1 MAAVC
6 FLLLVLATVTALR
19 LPQPVQHHCAP
30 SVRRHTA
37 PAALADNPFGSF
49 FGGLANAL
57 ESALDAAS
65 GGQQSLIT
73 EAEIA
78 LNAADAA
85 TSLLGTD
92 VSIGEINASESM
104 SIDAGVQIVASASG
118 SLTTGTVTIGGSR
131 DDDALTLEVLSLA
144 VGDEVIDVLD
154 P

>member
-1 MAAVC
+1 MAAVR

-118 SLTTGTVTIGGSR
+118 SLKSGTVTIGGSR

>member
-1 MAAVC
+1 MAFAR
-6 FLLLVLATVTALR
+6 FILLLATASALH
-19 LPQPVQHHCAP
+19 LPAP
-30 SVRRHTA
+30 ARRHSA
-37 PAALADNPFGSF
+37 PTALADNPFGSF

-65 GGQQSLIT
+65 GGQQSLIN

-92 VSIGEINASESM
+92 VTIGEINASESM
-104 SIDAGVQIVASASG
+104 SIDAGVQIVASATG

>member
-1 MAAVC
+1 MAMARLLL
-6 FLLLVLATVTALR
+6 LLLVTASALH
-19 LPQPVQHHCAP
+19 LPAP
-30 SVRRHTA
+30 VRRHHA
-37 PAALADNPFGSF
+37 PVALSDNPFGSF

-65 GGQQSLIT
+65 GGQQSLIN

-92 VSIGEINASESM
+92 VSIGEINAGESM
-104 SIDAGVQIVASASG
+104 SIDAGVQIVASATG

>member
-1 MAAVC
+1 MAAVR
-6 FLLLVLATVTALR
+6 FLLLFLGTVTALR

-30 SVRRHTA
+30 TVRRHSA

-65 GGQQSLIT
+65 GGQQSLIN

-92 VSIGEINASESM
+92 VTIGEINASESM

-118 SLTTGTVTIGGSR
+118 SLTSGTVTIGGSR

>member
-1 MAAVC
+1 MAFAR
-6 FLLLVLATVTALR
+6 FILLLATASALH
-19 LPQPVQHHCAP
+19 LPAP
-30 SVRRHTA
+30 ARRHSA
-37 PAALADNPFGSF
+37 PTALADNPFGSF

-65 GGQQSLIT
+65 GGQQSLIN

-104 SIDAGVQIVASASG
+104 SIDAGVQIVASATG

>member
-1 MAAVC
+1 MAAVR
-6 FLLLVLATVTALR
+6 FLLLVLAAVTALR

-65 GGQQSLIT
+65 GGQQSLIN

-92 VSIGEINASESM
+92 VTIGEINASESM

>member
-1 MAAVC
+1 MLSHPPLSDHPCRLPPAKYLGS
-6 FLLLVLATVTALR
+6 LLLLTPITR
-19 LPQPVQHHCAP
+19 LIIGLLLHDVGA
-30 SVRRHTA
+30 
-37 PAALADNPFGSF
+37 
-49 FGGLANAL
+49 GGLANAL

-65 GGQQSLIT
+65 GGQQSLIN

>member
-1 MAAVC
+1 MAAQR
-6 FLLLVLATVTALR
+6 FLLLVLATASALR
-19 LPQPVQHHCAP
+19 LPNPVQHHCAP
-30 SVRRHTA
+30 TVRRHSA
-37 PAALADNPFGSF
+37 PLALADNPFGSF

-92 VSIGEINASESM
+92 ISIGEINASESM
-104 SIDAGVQIVASASG
+104 SIDAGVQIVASATG

>member
-1 MAAVC
+1 MAAQR
-6 FLLLVLATVTALR
+6 FLLLVLATASALR
-19 LPQPVQHHCAP
+19 LPNPVQHHCAP
-30 SVRRHTA
+30 TVRRHSA
-37 PAALADNPFGSF
+37 PLALADNPFGSF

-57 ESALDAAS
+57 ESVLDAAS
-65 GGQQSLIT
+65 GGQQSLIN

-92 VSIGEINASESM
+92 VTIGEINASESM

>member
-1 MAAVC
+1 MAAVR

-65 GGQQSLIT
+65 GGQQSLIN

-92 VSIGEINASESM
+92 VTIGEINASESM

-118 SLTTGTVTIGGSR
+118 SLKSGTVTIGGSR

>member
-1 MAAVC
+1 MAFARFV
-6 FLLLVLATVTALR
+6 LLLATASALH
-19 LPQPVQHHCAP
+19 LPAP
-30 SVRRHTA
+30 VRRHTA

-65 GGQQSLIT
+65 GGQQSLIN

-92 VSIGEINASESM
+92 VTIGEINASESM

-118 SLTTGTVTIGGSR
+118 SLKSGTVTIGGSR

>member
-1 MAAVC
+1 MAAVR

-92 VSIGEINASESM
+92 VTIGEINASESM
-104 SIDAGVQIVASASG
+104 SIDAGVQIVASATG

>member
-1 MAAVC
+1 MAAVR
-6 FLLLVLATVTALR
+6 FLLLVLATASALR
-19 LPQPVQHHCAP
+19 LPAPVQHHCAP
-30 SVRRHTA
+30 SVRRHSA

-65 GGQQSLIT
+65 GGQQSLIN

-92 VSIGEINASESM
+92 VTIGEINASESM

-118 SLTTGTVTIGGSR
+118 SVTSGTVTIGGSR

>member
-1 MAAVC
+1 MAAVR

-104 SIDAGVQIVASASG
+104 SIDAGVQIVASATG

>member
-1 MAAVC
+1 M
-6 FLLLVLATVTALR
+6 
-19 LPQPVQHHCAP
+19 
-30 SVRRHTA
+30 
-37 PAALADNPFGSF
+37 ALADNPFGSF

-92 VSIGEINASESM
+92 VTIGEINASESM
-104 SIDAGVQIVASASG
+104 SIDAGVQIVASATG

>member
-1 MAAVC
+1 MAAVR

-92 VSIGEINASESM
+92 ISIGEINASESM
-104 SIDAGVQIVASASG
+104 SIDAGVQIVASATG

>member
-1 MAAVC
+1 M
-6 FLLLVLATVTALR
+6 
-19 LPQPVQHHCAP
+19 
-30 SVRRHTA
+30 
-37 PAALADNPFGSF
+37 ADNPFGSF

-65 GGQQSLIT
+65 GGQQSLIN
-73 EAEIA
+73 EAEAA
-78 LNAADAA
+78 LNMCSAA

-92 VSIGEINASESM
+92 VCIGEINASESM

-118 SLTTGTVTIGGSR
+118 SVTTGTVTIGGSR

>member
-1 MAAVC
+1 MAFARFV
-6 FLLLVLATVTALR
+6 LLLATASALH
-19 LPQPVQHHCAP
+19 LPAP
-30 SVRRHTA
+30 VRRHSA

-65 GGQQSLIT
+65 GGQQSLIN

-92 VSIGEINASESM
+92 VSIGEINAGESM

>member
-1 MAAVC
+1 MAAVR

-65 GGQQSLIT
+65 GGQQSLIN

-78 LNAADAA
+78 LNKCSAA

-92 VSIGEINASESM
+92 VTIGEINASESM
-104 SIDAGVQIVASASG
+104 SIDAGVQIVASATG

>member
-1 MAAVC
+1 MAAVR

-65 GGQQSLIT
+65 GGQQSLINDA
-73 EAEIA
+73 EAA
-78 LNAADAA
+78 LNKCSAA

-92 VSIGEINASESM
+92 VSIGEINAGESM

-118 SLTTGTVTIGGSR
+118 SLKSGTVTIGGSR

>member
-1 MAAVC
+1 MAFAR
-6 FLLLVLATVTALR
+6 FILLLATASALH
-19 LPQPVQHHCAP
+19 LPAPVQRHGVP
-30 SVRRHTA
+30 SVRRHSA

-65 GGQQSLIT
+65 GGQQSLINDA
-73 EAEIA
+73 EAA
-78 LNAADAA
+78 LNKCSAA

-92 VSIGEINASESM
+92 VSIGEINAGESM
-104 SIDAGVQIVASASG
+104 SIDAGVQIVASATG

>member
-1 MAAVC
+1 MAAVR

-65 GGQQSLIT
+65 GGQQSLIN

-78 LNAADAA
+78 LNKCSAA

-92 VSIGEINASESM
+92 VTIGEINASESM

>member
-1 MAAVC
+1 MAAVR

-30 SVRRHTA
+30 TVRRHSA

-65 GGQQSLIT
+65 GGQQSLIN

-92 VSIGEINASESM
+92 VTIGEINASESM

-118 SLTTGTVTIGGSR
+118 SLKSGTVTIGGSR